1 MGGSRS
7 SPPPPA
13 QALNQMIK
21 HKPPVKKIGKI
32 GGGIQQIPPPP
43 PPPARALNQMIERK
57 PPVRRIGGGIQR
69 IPPPPG
75 ERMGSIDARQ
85 RPGKNDEVVIQ
96 EIRGG
101 SINARQQGPPQEQI
115 IGQRT
120 VSLDNVK
127 PSQRIEQGI
136 ERAPPTP
143 AEREV
148 TFVQPTEVLVKL
160 RETCKILEKHDNTDK
175 PKKEGYQIY
184 NSDEIVGFNLK

>member
-1 MGGSRS
+1 M
-7 SPPPPA
+7 
-13 QALNQMIK
+13 
-21 HKPPVKKIGKI
+21 V
-32 GGGIQQIPPPP
+32 
-43 PPPARALNQMIERK
+43 
-57 PPVRRIGGGIQR
+57 
-69 IPPPPG
+69 
-75 ERMGSIDARQ
+75 SIDARQRPGKNDEVVIQEIRGGSINAMQ

-127 PSQRIEQGI
+127 PSQRIEQSI
-136 ERAPPTP
+136 ERAPPSQ
-143 AEREV
+143 REV

-160 RETCKILEKHDNTDK
+160 RETCRILEKHDNTDK
-175 PKKEGYQIY
+175 PKKEGYQMY

>member
-7 SPPPPA
+7 SPPPPAQALNQMIKHELLPVKKIGGGIQQSPPSPPPA

-43 PPPARALNQMIERK
+43 VQQTVNHMEQ
-57 PPVRRIGGGIQR
+57 VNT
-69 IPPPPG
+69 PPPP
-75 ERMGSIDARQ
+75 
-85 RPGKNDEVVIQ
+85 
-96 EIRGG
+96 
-101 SINARQQGPPQEQI
+101 
-115 IGQRT
+115 
-120 VSLDNVK
+120 
-127 PSQRIEQGI
+127 
-136 ERAPPTP
+136 APPTP

-160 RETCKILEKHDNTDK
+160 RETCRILEKHDNTDK

>member
-7 SPPPPA
+7 S
-13 QALNQMIK
+13 
-21 HKPPVKKIGKI
+21 
-32 GGGIQQIPPPP
+32 P

-57 PPVRRIGGGIQR
+57 PQVRRIGGGIQR

-75 ERMGSIDARQ
+75 ERMGSID
-85 RPGKNDEVVIQ
+85 
-96 EIRGG
+96 
-101 SINARQQGPPQEQI
+101 ARQQGPPQEQI

-127 PSQRIEQGI
+127 PSQRIEQSI
-136 ERAPPTP
+136 ERAPPSQ
-143 AEREV
+143 REV

-160 RETCKILEKHDNTDK
+160 RETCRILEKHDNTDK

>member
-7 SPPPPA
+7 SPPPGERMA
-13 QALNQMIK
+13 SIDARQR
-21 HKPPVKKIGKI
+21 PVKKI

-57 PPVRRIGGGIQR
+57 PPVKRIGGGIQQ

-75 ERMGSIDARQ
+75 ERMGSID
-85 RPGKNDEVVIQ
+85 
-96 EIRGG
+96 
-101 SINARQQGPPQEQI
+101 ARQQGPPQEQI